1 MSEVLEVTTTPWYKR
16 PPYLIAAAVIVVAAV
31 AVVTDL
37 PQHASRSVQI
47 SGDTTVIKQLNAGI
61 DSCAFA
67 VTEALGFYHDEKAN
81 GLDASDRAVVPRL
94 LADDQ
99 QACSYTSES
108 IYDLSNIEVPGS
120 SSGKYI
126 GRLVNTATTWATSDG
141 LGAIEAVQAL
151 WSSPKDAAAE
161 RDLVK
166 DEQDL
171 TDDRIIVLTDIEA
184 ADKILNTH
192 LPAVGLPAV

>member
-1 MSEVLEVTTTPWYKR
+1 MSEILEVRATPWYKR
-16 PPYLIAAAVIVVAAV
+16 PPYLIAAAVLVVVMV

-67 VTEALGFYHDEKAN
+67 VKEAMGFNHDEQAN
-81 GLDASDRAVVPRL
+81 NLNPSDRAAVPRL

-108 IYDLSNIEVPGS
+108 IYDLSDIEVPGS

-126 GRLVNTATTWATSDG
+126 GRLVNTATIWATSDG
-141 LGAIEAVQAL
+141 LAAIEAIQAL
-151 WSSPKDAAAE
+151 WSAPHDAAAQ

-166 DEQDL
+166 AKQEL
-171 TDDRIIVLTDIEA
+171 TQDRIIVLTDIQA
-184 ADKILNTH
+184 ADKILSAH
-192 LPAVGLPAV
+192 LPSVGLPAL

>member
-1 MSEVLEVTTTPWYKR
+1 MSEILEVRATPWYKR
-16 PPYLIAAAVIVVAAV
+16 PPYLIAAAVLVVVMV

-67 VTEALGFYHDEKAN
+67 VKEAMGFNHDEQAN
-81 GLDASDRAVVPRL
+81 NLNPSDRAAVPRL

-108 IYDLSNIEVPGS
+108 IYDLSDIEVPGS

-126 GRLVNTATTWATSDG
+126 GRLVNTATIWATSDG
-141 LGAIEAVQAL
+141 LAAIEAIQAL
-151 WSSPKDAAAE
+151 WSAPHDAAAQ

-166 DEQDL
+166 AEQEL
-171 TDDRIIVLTDIEA
+171 TQDRIIVLTDIQA
-184 ADKILNTH
+184 ADKILSAH
-192 LPAVGLPAV
+192 LPSVGLPAL